1 MHPAVSVIF
10 FTVTSGAGFGF
21 LAMIGLGVPMPESG
35 PGAFL
40 ACLVAGGLAVMGLIS
55 STFHLGH
62 PERAW
67 RAISQWRSSW
77 LSREGVCAIIT
88 LVLFGFYALFWVFF
102 GERIAPLGILVAIGA
117 AATVF
122 TTSMIYA
129 QLKTVPVWNTWMTP
143 ACYLAFSLTSGILF
157 AGAFG
162 HWQSFAGLSVPLL
175 GLVALGCAWLMKLL
189 WWQNGGRATLEA
201 MGSDTG
207 TATGLGF
214 LGTVRLL
221 EKPHS
226 GQNYLTK
233 EMVHRIGRKHA
244 AKLRIISLVLGA
256 ALPLALCLLAM
267 FATGAA
273 SQFLLVL
280 AVVGLIAG
288 LFAERW
294 LFFAEARHAVSL
306 YY

>member
-129 QLKTVPVWNTWMTP
+129 QLKTVPAWNTWMTP

-162 HWQSFAGLSVPLL
+162 HWQSFVGLSVPLL

-226 GQNYLTK
+226 GPELSDQGNGSQDWSQACCQTSDNIACSGSSPATDP
-233 EMVHRIGRKHA
+233 VPVGDVCHRCSQPVSACSGCVWADCRFVRGKMA
-244 AKLRIISLVLGA
+244 F
-256 ALPLALCLLAM
+256 LC
-267 FATGAA
+267 
-273 SQFLLVL
+273 
-280 AVVGLIAG
+280 
-288 LFAERW
+288 
-294 LFFAEARHAVSL
+294 
-306 YY
+306 